1 MARVR
6 AHVFVT
12 GRVQGVWFRESTR
25 RRAQALGVG
34 GYVRNLPDGRVEA
47 VFEGDAEAVKAA
59 LEFVSHGPPHAD
71 VKDVAVEHEPC
82 SAETG
87 EHAEFQVR

>member
-25 RRAQALGVG
+25 RRAQALGVS

-47 VFEGDAEAVKAA
+47 VFEGDAETVKAA
-59 LEFVSHGPPHAD
+59 LEFVSHGPPHAE
-71 VKDVAVEHEPC
+71 VKDVTVEHEPC
-82 SAETG
+82 SDETG